1 MSVGKA
7 RALNGAQ
14 EGRGTWT
21 RRPSDGMGAPCPAW
35 CCSHLWVLS
44 FGFAHMCVCV
54 FLCPHGA
61 CGDNGD
67 NGDREVKGRC

>member
-14 EGRGTWT
+14 EGLGTWT

-44 FGFAHMCVCV
+44 VGVCTHVCLCV
-54 FLCPHGA
+54 FVPLWWPVGTM
-61 CGDNGD
+61 GTMGT
-67 NGDREVKGRC
+67 GK